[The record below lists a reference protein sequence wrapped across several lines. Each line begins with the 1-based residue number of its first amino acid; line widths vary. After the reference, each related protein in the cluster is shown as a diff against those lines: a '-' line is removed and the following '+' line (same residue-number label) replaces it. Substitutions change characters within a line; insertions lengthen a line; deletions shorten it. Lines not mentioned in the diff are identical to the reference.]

1 MNANKLLVGVAV
13 LAALF
18 FVAGGALLYLGNR
31 ESAGSAE
38 TATAVAD
45 AAAQETAVAQEIATG
60 IAATMAAAATDI
72 PQLPTETA
80 VVLPANTVNSGPP
93 ATPTPL
99 ATAVPT
105 ETPIPTE
112 TPTPTN
118 TPIPPTAVPIIPT
131 DTPVPPPTDTPVP
144 AGPQPGNQNGL
155 IATYFGLQP
164 GRSEFRPNGKIWY
177 EWTVENTTGGDV
189 PYKAIGVMPRRNGKD
204 ENQWFQ
210 INWGGPNHQMPPEGL
225 SWPSWMSVPEP
236 GEYTI
241 RVVVCFDQFEACR
254 DGLGTYYTLSN
265 EIPITI
271 NP

>member
-1 MNANKLLVGVAV
+1 MNSNKLLVSAGVLV
-13 LAALF
+13 ALLF
-18 FVAGGALLYLGNR
+18 IAGGVLVYMGSVRDN
-31 ESAGSAE
+31 SSAE

-60 IAATMAAAATDI
+60 IAATIAAAATDI
-72 PQLPTETA
+72 PQIPTEAAVLLPT
-80 VVLPANTVNSGPP
+80 NTVNSGPP
-93 ATPTPL
+93 ATPTAL
-99 ATAVPT
+99 ATAL
-105 ETPIPTE
+105 
-112 TPTPTN
+112 PTN
-118 TPIPPTAVPIIPT
+118 TPIPTDTPIPTNTPVPPTAVPIIPT
-131 DTPVPPPTDTPVP
+131 NTPVPPPTNTPVP

-177 EWTVENTTGGDV
+177 EWTIQNTTGGNV
-189 PYKAIGVMPRRNGKD
+189 TYSAIGIMPRRNGKD

-210 INWGGPNHQMPPEGL
+210 INWGGVNHQMPPEGL
-225 SWPSWMSVPEP
+225 SWPSWMAVPEA
-236 GEYTI
+236 GQYTI

-254 DGLGTYYTLSN
+254 DGLGTYHTLSN